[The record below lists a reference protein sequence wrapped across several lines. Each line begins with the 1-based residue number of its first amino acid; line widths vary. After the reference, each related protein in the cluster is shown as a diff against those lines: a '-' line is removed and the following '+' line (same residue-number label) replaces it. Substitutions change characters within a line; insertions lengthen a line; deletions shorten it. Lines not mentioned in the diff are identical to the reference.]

1 MTNNQLTPAV
11 LCDIDGTIAL
21 MNFKRR
27 SPFEYEKAFSDR
39 LNKPVA
45 QVVKSIIEGWRY
57 KLIFFSAREDK
68 TFSPGSP
75 YKSTYHLTYE
85 WITQNFGTSTDW
97 GWDLHL
103 REEGNHN
110 KDCYVKYD
118 MYKEHIEGKYDVR
131 YVFDDRN
138 QVVDMW
144 RNGLGLTCLQVAD
157 GNF

>member
-1 MTNNQLTPAV
+1 MKNDLMPAV
-11 LCDIDGTIAL
+11 LCDIDGTMAL
-21 MNFKRR
+21 MDFKKR
-27 SPFEYEKAFSDR
+27 SPFEYEKAFDDR
-39 LNKPVA
+39 LNKPVCRI
-45 QVVKSIIEGWRY
+45 VKSIVSDY
-57 KLIFFSAREDK
+57 NCKLIFFSAREDR
-68 TFSPGSP
+68 TFSPGSLH
-75 YKSTYHLTYE
+75 KSTYHLTYH
-85 WITQNFGTSTDW
+85 WITQNFGTSEEW
-97 GWDLHL
+97 GWDRHL

-118 MYKEHIEGKYDVR
+118 MYREHIEGKYNVK